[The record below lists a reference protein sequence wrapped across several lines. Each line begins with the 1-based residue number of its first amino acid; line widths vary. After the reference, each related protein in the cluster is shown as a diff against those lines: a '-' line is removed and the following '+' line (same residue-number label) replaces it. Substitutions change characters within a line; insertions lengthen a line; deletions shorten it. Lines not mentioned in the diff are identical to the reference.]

1 MKRTIPIILFI
12 LSLALVLPGEE
23 GMFPLSEI
31 HKLDLK
37 ARGFAIAPD
46 ELYNPS
52 GVSLID
58 GIIDLDGCTASFVS
72 GDGLI
77 LTNYHCAFGAIQSL
91 TTTENDYLRDGF
103 YAAERGAELPAKRY
117 TVRLIESYRDVSREV
132 LSVIRKQMTH
142 AQRSKA
148 VEEKMKRMVVAVEK
162 ERPGKRAEVAEMFRG
177 KTYVLFVYDYIKDVR
192 LVYAPPRSIGEFGG
206 EADNWMWPRHT
217 GDFAF
222 LRAYVAPDGSNAD
235 YAPQNVPFKPKKHLQ
250 VAAAGVKAGDFAFAL
265 GYPGSTHRHKSSHY
279 LAFEEDVRMPFVTD
293 LYRWIIELKEKM
305 SAGDRATAIKLSSSL
320 KGLWN
325 NLTRSLGQMKGL
337 KNLQLVKKRQQD
349 EAALQRFIDADRSRS
364 RKYGTLLAGLGRA
377 YADMTARAPRDLV
390 LSNLL
395 SSRTSLMLGIAFRVC
410 EASHE
415 RAKED
420 TKREEA
426 YMDRNFDMTEK
437 RMVMGLRDYYEPADK
452 AVLREMLRRAVA
464 LPPSQAIPAV
474 NAIAG
479 GGDPENAIDSF
490 LEKSFAATQLKSPE
504 TVSAWLKK
512 TSAELRTLEDPFIQL
527 AFALYPDHLELKE
540 AQERQ
545 KGILDPLL
553 AQLVDAKREFLG
565 QDFVP
570 DANSTLRLTH
580 GHVRGYSPADAVHME
595 PFTTLGGLVE
605 KHAAHPG
612 APDYAAPQKLLELA
626 AARDHGPYAHPELG
640 DVPIAM
646 LYDMDTTG
654 GNSGS
659 PVFNAAGELIGLNFD
674 RVYEATINDFAWDE
688 SYSRSIGVDVR
699 FILWSL
705 AKFSGARRLLEEM
718 KIGTQ

>member
-1 MKRTIPIILFI
+1 MKQVIFIIA
-12 LSLALVLPGEE
+12 LALCLAPALPAEE

-31 HKLDLK
+31 HKLDLQ
-37 ARGFAIAPD
+37 ARGFAIAPV
-46 ELYNPS
+46 ELYNPN

-103 YAAERGAELPAKRY
+103 YAAEPGAELPARRY

-132 LSVIRKQMTH
+132 LSVLKRRMTH

-148 VEEKMKRMVVAVEK
+148 IEEKMKRLVVAVEK
-162 ERPGKRAEVAEMFRG
+162 QRPGKRAEVAEMFRG
-177 KTYVLFVYDYIKDVR
+177 KTYVLFIYDYIKDVR

-222 LRAYVAPDGSNAD
+222 MRAYVAPDGSNAD
-235 YAPQNVPFKPKKHLQ
+235 YSPQNVPFKPKKHLQ
-250 VAAAGVKAGDFAFAL
+250 VAAAGVKAGDFAFVL

-279 LAFEEDVRMPFVTD
+279 LAFEEEVRMPFITG
-293 LYRWIIELKEKM
+293 LYRWIIDLKEKM
-305 SAGDRATAIKLSSSL
+305 SAGDRAIAIKLSSSL

-325 NLTRSLGQMKGL
+325 AMTRSLGQMKGL

-349 EAALQRFIDADRSRS
+349 EAALQRFIDADPGRS
-364 RKYGTLLAGLGRA
+364 RKYGSLLGDLQRA
-377 YADMTARAPRDLV
+377 YAEMTARAQRDLL

-395 SSRTSLMLGIAFRVC
+395 SSRMSMMLGNAFRIC
-410 EASHE
+410 EASYE

-420 TKREEA
+420 TRREEA
-426 YMDRNFDMTEK
+426 YMERNFDMTEK
-437 RMVMGLRDYYEPADK
+437 RMTMGLRDYHEPAEK
-452 AVLREMLRRAVA
+452 AVLGEMLRRAAA
-464 LPPSQAIPAV
+464 LPPGQSIAAVRELVAGADADQAIA
-474 NAIAG
+474 A
-479 GGDPENAIDSF
+479 F
-490 LEKSFAATQLKSPE
+490 LEKAFAATQLKNPE
-504 TVSAWLKK
+504 TVSAWLRKPG
-512 TSAELRTLEDPFIQL
+512 AELRALDDPFIRL
-527 AFALYPDHLELKE
+527 AFALYPDHQELKE
-540 AQERQ
+540 AQKRQ

-565 QDFVP
+565 KDFVP
-570 DANSTLRLTH
+570 DANGTLRLTH
-580 GHVRGYSPADAVHME
+580 GRVRGYSPLDAVRME
-595 PFTTLGGLVE
+595 PFTTLAGLVE
-605 KHAAHPG
+605 KHAAHPNS
-612 APDYAAPQKLLELA
+612 PDYAAPQKLLDLA
-626 AARDHGPYAHPELG
+626 RAGDHGRYSHPEIG

-646 LYDMDTTG
+646 LYNMDTTG

-659 PVFNAAGELIGLNFD
+659 PVFNARGELIGLNFD

-705 AKFSGARRLLEEM
+705 DKFSNAQRLLKEM
-718 KIGTQ
+718 GVK